1 MLNIK
6 DVTLSPM
13 EDSIY
18 VVPFRMNYTQDN
30 VSKTWDLIKTHNS
43 VTIILYNTTQ
53 NVLVCVKQFRP
64 GVYFNSILPEDR
76 KETIDTSRY
85 PPKLGMSLEFCSG
98 IVDKEK
104 SLAEIAVEE
113 AYEECGYKINKNS
126 LEKVKSY
133 RNAIGVA
140 GETTTLFYTE
150 VTDDMKTGPGGGV
163 ENELI
168 EIVHLRMDQIEKI
181 IREDEASSSN
191 NVSGEF
197 LFGLMW
203 FYNRQ
208 SKL

>member
-30 VSKTWDLIKTHNS
+30 VSKTWDLIKTH
-43 VTIILYNTTQ
+43 
-53 NVLVCVKQFRP
+53 
-64 GVYFNSILPEDR
+64 NSILPEDR